1 MEDCVW
7 KCCKSICELMITVKL
22 QKKKKKKKKKEID
35 EKFDPSN
42 FIIHWINV

>member
-22 QKKKKKKKKKEID
+22 QKKKKKLKND

>member
-1 MEDCVW
+1 
-7 KCCKSICELMITVKL
+7 MITVKL

-42 FIIHWINV
+42 FIIH